1 VKSLAAQFAK
11 RSADRHHEAGFV
23 IVAVLWILAAL
34 AALVSVYSVL
44 VVDTAFGAKLGEDRL
59 EAETLIQAG
68 VELAVARLIST
79 TEKTPPTSGAFAT
92 RIGSAQVEVAFLSEG
107 ARVDLNESKQPLL
120 AGLLTILG
128 ADSDAAAYY
137 ADRIIGWRHATKA
150 GGRNEEIESYQRAG
164 LRSLPRQAAFQ
175 NVAELRLV
183 LDLPAEVVDRMLPH
197 VTIFNGHA
205 EIDPMIA
212 DPTIL
217 SALPNVSP
225 GLVEEI
231 LDART
236 TGDTR
241 KVLDLLGPARS
252 SASVE
257 ARKATRVKV
266 HIAFDRGRRVSA
278 EVVVLRMD
286 GGFEPYRI
294 LAWQDDFD
302 RPGA

>member
-1 VKSLAAQFAK
+1 
-11 RSADRHHEAGFV
+11 
-23 IVAVLWILAAL
+23 
-34 AALVSVYSVL
+34 
-44 VVDTAFGAKLGEDRL
+44 
-59 EAETLIQAG
+59 
-68 VELAVARLIST
+68 
-79 TEKTPPTSGAFAT
+79 
-92 RIGSAQVEVAFLSEG
+92 
-107 ARVDLNESKQPLL
+107 
-120 AGLLTILG
+120 
-128 ADSDAAAYY
+128 
-137 ADRIIGWRHATKA
+137 
-150 GGRNEEIESYQRAG
+150 
-164 LRSLPRQAAFQ
+164 
-175 NVAELRLV
+175 
-183 LDLPAEVVDRMLPH
+183 
-197 VTIFNGHA
+197 
-205 EIDPMIA
+205 MIA